1 MANKIDITIKAKDE
15 ASGVIDDINDSFGGL
30 GEGAEEAEKVTSDAF
45 GDMFDNAMDA
55 FVGINQGIELV
66 MKAFDALKLA
76 YEGTVGKVLEIAGEV
91 EEFVRVSG
99 DAPENMSALRLEAE
113 KADVPFD
120 DLYKAMENLN
130 KNGVPP
136 TLDNLV
142 AIADEY
148 TKLEDPIDRARFLT
162 EEFGSAG
169 DDIAPMLDAI
179 ADGVTAV
186 QDAGLIFTEDE
197 LQDIRDYEEAVANLG
212 LAWDGIVTTIGMAVI
227 PSLTEFF
234 ELLKR
239 DFETFGLMGQYVSA
253 LNQGFKDGNK
263 DVFDYAA
270 GLINLAKVDLNSAE
284 SVKWLKD
291 EVDELNKS
299 TDDSI
304 PTLEEYRAQQ
314 NMLEVTGTNTR
325 KVLEGMT
332 AEVYNGEIA
341 MKNAGEAAGGAAG
354 WVAEL
359 AEAAMAAALEQ
370 AKLRA
375 ELDNITSIDANY
387 KGIIDLA
394 YEYTDILEEITEQ
407 QRIMAEEPIGS
418 EKYDEAKG
426 KLEDLQGTMTELANQ
441 VTLDMFQATI
451 AVGGVT
457 EAELAA
463 YFQMAID
470 MGLMSEKGAQAAM
483 DAYGDAI
490 ETINGYKI
498 DDKTGN
504 VIIDAA
510 EAYATLVMIQQM
522 QIADKTGNIDIFVR
536 YHGTTP
542 SGGYDP
548 YENYTGPGVAAGGAI
563 HAAASGLAASLSS
576 YWVGERG
583 PEPFFPA
590 MDGRIVSNTQ
600 AMAALRGGAGINARE
615 IANAVRDGVR
625 EAMRDERGGNVY
637 NLTMPT
643 SSNPADVRTA
653 FELMEAWGA

>member
-1 MANKIDITIKAKDE
+1 MANPVVQIILKAINE
-15 ASGVIDDINDSFGGL
+15 ASDVIDDIKDSFSGL
-30 GEGAEEAEKVTSDAF
+30 GTGAEDAEKVTSDAL

-55 FVGINQGIELV
+55 FIGINQGIELA

-76 YEGTVGKVLEIAGEV
+76 YDGTVGKVLEIAEEV
-91 EEFVRVSG
+91 EELMRISG
-99 DAPENMSALRLEAE
+99 DAPEDMSALRQVA
-113 KADVPFD
+113 KDAGVDFD

-136 TLDNLV
+136 TLENLV

-148 TKLEDPIDRARFLT
+148 AKLEDPIEKARLLT
-162 EEFGSAG
+162 KNFGEAG
-169 DDIAPMLDAI
+169 DEIAPMLEDI
-179 ADGVTAV
+179 AGGVKNI
-186 QDAGLIFTEDE
+186 QDSGSIFSEED
-197 LQDIRDYEEAVANLG
+197 LQAAKDHEAAVAALDS
-212 LAWDGIVTTIGMAVI
+212 AWDNFVITIGQKAIPVLTNLFNQISDSSSISDLREQLNDVAKAALTAEKITKEEYNAIMKEAYSRTKTTGEATDYLATTIGY
-227 PSLTEFF
+227 LN
-234 ELLKR
+234 
-239 DFETFGLMGQYVSA
+239 GQLGITTS
-253 LNQGFKDGNK
+253 
-263 DVFDYAA
+263 
-270 GLINLAKVDLNSAE
+270 SAE
-284 SVKWLKD
+284 GATEATKEMSD
-291 EVDELNKS
+291 
-299 TDDSI
+299 
-304 PTLEEYRAQQ
+304 
-314 NMLEVTGTNTR
+314 
-325 KVLEGMT
+325 
-332 AEVYNGEIA
+332 AEI
-341 MKNAGEAAGGAAG
+341 
-354 WVAEL
+354 EL
-359 AEAAMAAALEQ
+359 ANAAMAAALEQ

-463 YFQMAID
+463 YMQMAID
-470 MGLMSEKGAQAAM
+470 MGLMSEEGAQAAM

-522 QIADKTGNIDIFVR
+522 QIADKTGNIDIFVK

-548 YENYTGPGVAAGGAI
+548 YENYTGPGGAAGTPANGQAI
-563 HAAASGLAASLSS
+563 FAASGVSASTPY

-600 AMAALRGGAGINARE
+600 AMAALRGGAGANARE

>member
-1 MANKIDITIKAKDE
+1 MANPVVQIILKAINE
-15 ASGVIDDINDSFGGL
+15 ASDVIDDIKDSFSGL
-30 GEGAEEAEKVTSDAF
+30 GTGAEDAEKVTSDAL

-55 FVGINQGIELV
+55 FTGINQGIELA

-76 YEGTVGKVLEIAGEV
+76 YDGTVGKVLEIAGEV
-91 EEFVRVSG
+91 EEFVRISG

-148 TKLEDPIDRARFLT
+148 GNLEDPIDRARFLT
-162 EEFGSAG
+162 EKFGEAG
-169 DDIAPMLDAI
+169 DDIAPMLEGI

-212 LAWDGIVTTIGMAVI
+212 LAWDGLATSIGMAVI
-227 PSLTEFF
+227 PSLTDFF

-253 LNQGFKDGNK
+253 LNQGFKDGNI

-304 PTLEEYRAQQ
+304 PTFEEYRAQQ
-314 NMLEVTGTNTR
+314 NMMKVTGDNTR

-341 MKNAGEAAGGAAG
+341 MKNA
-354 WVAEL
+354 
-359 AEAAMAAALEQ
+359 AEAAETLNNTEIVPKTVEIDVNDGPSKEKIEQ
-370 AKLRA
+370 LRQMGIEDKEFTVKA
-375 ELDNITSIDANY
+375 E
-387 KGIIDLA
+387 
-394 YEYTDILEEITEQ
+394 
-407 QRIMAEEPIGS
+407 
-418 EKYDEAKG
+418 
-426 KLEDLQGTMTELANQ
+426 
-441 VTLDMFQATI
+441 V
-451 AVGGVT
+451 
-457 EAELAA
+457 
-463 YFQMAID
+463 
-470 MGLMSEKGAQAAM
+470 
-483 DAYGDAI
+483 
-490 ETINGYKI
+490 
-498 DDKTGN
+498 DDSKVRNWQPPSKTGT
-504 VIIDAA
+504 VT
-510 EAYATLVMIQQM
+510 YSPV
-522 QIADKTGNIDIFVR
+522 K
-536 YHGTTP
+536 
-542 SGGYDP
+542 GGLY
-548 YENYTGPGVAAGGAI
+548 AAGGAI

-590 MDGRIVSNTQ
+590 IDGRIVSNTQ
-600 AMAALRGGAGINARE
+600 AMAALRGGAGVNSRE
-615 IANAVRDGVR
+615 IANAVREGVKD
-625 EAMRDERGGNVY
+625 AMRETKAGNVY

-643 SSNPADVRTA
+643 SSNTADVRTA